1 MTTIK
6 TRGKIARPATLL
18 LSASLVVPPLLA
30 GCGSAS
36 QQTTTAPPPPGMGN
50 SRMENPR
57 NAPVAQPKQGM
68 STGKKVALLAG
79 AAALYYIYNKR
90 KNKAESAKG
99 PDGKYFISEST
110 GRVYYRNLKDGS
122 FQWVSP
128 PKQPIRVPIEEAR
141 NYQGYAGYNNQNSG
155 RGFGGYGPGT
165 KNYNDAEPAM
175 WN

>member
-6 TRGKIARPATLL
+6 TRGKIAKPTTLL
-18 LSASLVVPPLLA
+18 LSASLIVPPLLA
-30 GCGSAS
+30 GCGGGATD
-36 QQTTTAPPPPGMGN
+36 QTANVPPPP
-50 SRMENPR
+50 MENPSM

-99 PDGKYFISEST
+99 PDGKYFISKST

-128 PKQPIRVPIEEAR
+128 PKTPIQVPVEQAR
-141 NYQGYAGYNNQNSG
+141 EYQNYSGYNNQNTG
-155 RGFGGYGPGT
+155 RGFGGYGGDT
-165 KNYNDAEPAM
+165 TRTYNDAEPAM

>member
-6 TRGKIARPATLL
+6 TRGKIARPTALL

-30 GCGSAS
+30 GCGGGGGQTAS
-36 QQTTTAPPPPGMGN
+36 APPPPGM
-50 SRMENPR
+50 ENPR
-57 NAPVAQPKQGM
+57 TAPVAQPRQGM
-68 STGKKVALLAG
+68 STGQKVALLAG

-99 PDGKYFISEST
+99 PDGKYFISKST

-128 PKQPIRVPIEEAR
+128 PRQPIRVPAEEAQQ
-141 NYQGYAGYNNQNSG
+141 YQGYAGYNNRNTG
-155 RGFGGYGPGT
+155 RGFGGYGPGSES
-165 KNYNDAEPAM
+165 YNDAEPAI
-175 WN
+175 WNQ